1 MCQKINV
8 VRLDSTD
15 LIFDEYQKAYERTDG
30 ISSLLIEWSDK
41 YND

>member
-1 MCQKINV
+1 M
-8 VRLDSTD
+8 
-15 LIFDEYQKAYERTDG
+15 IFDEYQKAYERSDG